1 MHTPHIII
9 IAMVVGLAFCL
20 GVGTHQVNAE
30 MYIGGQAGVNLPK
43 DLKDV
48 RGTNSFSGTRLS
60 DLKVKDS
67 LAAGLK
73 VGGYF
78 PNSVNWLGLE
88 GEVYY
93 SNPTI
98 KRQTVT
104 GNVAIL
110 GNSGGQ
116 FTIPKTDLHII
127 TFAFNALVRYPGE
140 IFQPYGGAGVG
151 LNVGY
156 LRSGNV
162 SSDAGFAPSLNLLG
176 GLRAFVT
183 EKVAV
188 FAEYKYSRG
197 TFEFY
202 ANNFKADYRT
212 NMIVGG
218 LTFHFR

>member
-1 MHTPHIII
+1 MCTPRIII
-9 IAMVVGLAFCL
+9 VAMVVVFAFCL
-20 GVGTHQVNAE
+20 GVSIHQVNAE
-30 MYIGGQAGVNLPK
+30 MYIGGQAGVNFPK

-60 DLKVKDS
+60 DLEVKDS
-67 LAAGLK
+67 LAVGLK

-78 PNSVNWLGLE
+78 PDSLNWLGLE
-88 GEVYY
+88 GEAYY
-93 SNPTI
+93 TSPTI

-116 FTIPKTDLHII
+116 FTIPETDLHIV
-127 TFAFNALVRYPGE
+127 TLAFNALVRYPDE
-140 IFQPYGGAGVG
+140 ILQPYGGVGIG
-151 LNVGY
+151 LNIGY

-176 GLRAFVT
+176 GLRAFVA
-183 EKVAV
+183 EKVAM